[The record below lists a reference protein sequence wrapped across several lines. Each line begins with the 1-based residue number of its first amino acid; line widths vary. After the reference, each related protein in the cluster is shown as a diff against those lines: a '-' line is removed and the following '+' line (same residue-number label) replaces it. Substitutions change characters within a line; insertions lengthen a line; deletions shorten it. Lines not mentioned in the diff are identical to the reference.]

1 MTKAAHL
8 KKYDVIMVAEEANIE
23 DIKNDSTKL
32 PTDIHVVSYHQDGQ
46 LKVDAVRSVK
56 MSDVFDAYYDYG
68 LKEIESIKNGYG
80 SIRPNLYNAQQP
92 KDKD

>member
-1 MTKAAHL
+1 MTKATHL
-8 KKYDVIMVAEEANIE
+8 KKYDVIMVAEDTNID

-32 PTDIHVVSYHQDGQ
+32 PTDIHLVSYQQDGQ
-46 LKVDAVRSVK
+46 LKVDAVRSYK
-56 MSDVFDAYYDYG
+56 MSDVFDAYYDFG
-68 LKEIESIKNGYG
+68 LKEIESIKNGFG